1 MRVQWAFWGSPIST
15 CWEFS
20 GVHKG
25 STHDKCLSLQ
35 DALLAQAKTLKAL
48 ATGWPCKGP
57 TDWKEAR
64 SWAACL
70 ARGQISYLPMEVPK
84 SQSQASGA
92 TESAGKASASIS
104 FNPEI
109 QAGTSPLMNALVCL
123 AILNRSPSYVNKR
136 RQTLKTGPLCP
147 LYICITF
154 SIFNALISWD
164 LVMLKEHPLPG
175 LTNSER

>member
-1 MRVQWAFWGSPIST
+1 MSKPPGRPASIGQDLEKSCNWMALQGSHRLKGSPGLR
-15 CWEFS
+15 CMS
-20 GVHKG
+20 G
-25 STHDKCLSLQ
+25 Q
-35 DALLAQAKTLKAL
+35 
-48 ATGWPCKGP
+48 
-57 TDWKEAR
+57 R
-64 SWAACL
+64 S
-70 ARGQISYLPMEVPK
+70 ISYLLMEVPK

-136 RQTLKTGPLCP
+136 RQTLKTGPLYP

-164 LVMLKEHPLPG
+164 SVMLKERPLPG